1 MGLPFAYSRL
11 KAAFCLFPN
20 GHAPERGSKMGLLLA
35 HTGLKAAFAC
45 PKHYTLPKNRFQW
58 PENCVILS
66 TVNLKISFRSR
77 YLFDRR

>member
-45 PKHYTLPKNRFQW
+45 PKHYTLPAR
-58 PENCVILS
+58 
-66 TVNLKISFRSR
+66 
-77 YLFDRR
+77 